1 MLQRQIGRW
10 RFRYRKFHG
19 RGHQIPIGTLYSGL
33 HPISIIVL
41 ESVWGKN
48 RFASSERRP
57 FLGPN
62 HLLSMYFFN
71 G

>member
-48 RFASSERRP
+48 RFASSERQP

-62 HLLSMYFFN
+62 HLLSIYFN

>member
-10 RFRYRKFHG
+10 RFRSRKFHG

-41 ESVWGKN
+41 ESVWGKK
-48 RFASSERRP
+48 
-57 FLGPN
+57 
-62 HLLSMYFFN
+62 
-71 G
+71 